1 MFATQFSSLSFLNN
15 WRTKLTYFFITP
27 MINLV
32 LLVLI
37 NMQFSNQF
45 NWDVAISSIA
55 IDAAVLTLETFC
67 SAVITDANLKIDFEL
82 IAKKPFSFRYWLT
95 KCIVAI
101 IIGCTLA
108 LINLFLLY
116 LVGAPLDIIGRALLM
131 LPLLCLYGCAL
142 GFVSWAISWQMNDP
156 YFLENIFSSLAQLIS
171 GVLVVISAYP
181 DWLKAIALLFP
192 FAEPV
197 TYIKTGHANLIY
209 SIFITFI
216 WLIIGIFAYIIQIKP
231 VLAKGKHHY

>member
-37 NMQFSNQF
+37 NMQYSNQF

-55 IDAAVLTLETFC
+55 MDAAVLALETFC

-197 TYIKTGHANLIY
+197 TYIKTGGAKLAY
-209 SIFITFI
+209 SVFIT
-216 WLIIGIFAYIIQIKP
+216 LI
-231 VLAKGKHHY
+231 

>member
-1 MFATQFSSLSFLNN
+1 
-15 WRTKLTYFFITP
+15 

-37 NMQFSNQF
+37 NMQYSNQF

-55 IDAAVLTLETFC
+55 MDAAVLALETFC

-209 SIFITFI
+209 SIFITLI

>member
-1 MFATQFSSLSFLNN
+1 MFATQLSSLSFLNN

-27 MINLV
+27 MINLA

-37 NMQFSNQF
+37 NMQYSNQF
-45 NWDVAISSIA
+45 NWDVAISSIT

-67 SAVITDANLKIDFEL
+67 SAVINDADLKIDFEL
-82 IAKKPFSFRYWLT
+82 IAKRPFSIMYWLT

-156 YFLENIFSSLAQLIS
+156 YFLENIFSSLAQLVS

-181 DWLKAIALLFP
+181 EWLKAIALLFP

-197 TYIKTGHANLIY
+197 TYIKTGSANLTY
-209 SIFITFI
+209 SVFITFI
-216 WLIIGIFAYIIQIKP
+216 WLIVGILAYIFQIKP

>member
-1 MFATQFSSLSFLNN
+1 
-15 WRTKLTYFFITP
+15 

-37 NMQFSNQF
+37 NMQYSNQF

-55 IDAAVLTLETFC
+55 MDAAVLALETFC
-67 SAVITDANLKIDFEL
+67 SAEITDANLKIDFEL

>member
-1 MFATQFSSLSFLNN
+1 
-15 WRTKLTYFFITP
+15 

-37 NMQFSNQF
+37 NMQYSNQF
-45 NWDVAISSIA
+45 SWDVAISSIA
-55 IDAAVLTLETFC
+55 MDAAVLALETFC

-197 TYIKTGHANLIY
+197 TYIKTGGAKLAY
-209 SIFITFI
+209 SVFITLI

>member
-1 MFATQFSSLSFLNN
+1 
-15 WRTKLTYFFITP
+15 
-27 MINLV
+27 MINLA

-37 NMQFSNQF
+37 NMQYSNRF
-45 NWDVAISSIA
+45 NWDVAISTIA
-55 IDAAVLTLETFC
+55 MDAAVLALETFC

-82 IAKKPFSFRYWLT
+82 IAKRPFSIRYWLT

-116 LVGAPLDIIGRALLM
+116 LVGAPLVIIKRALLM
-131 LPLLCLYGCAL
+131 LPLLCIYGCAL

-181 DWLKAIALLFP
+181 DWLKATALLFP
-192 FAEPV
+192 FSEPV
-197 TYIKTGHANLIY
+197 TYIKTGGAKLAY
-209 SIFITFI
+209 SVFITLI

>member
-1 MFATQFSSLSFLNN
+1 
-15 WRTKLTYFFITP
+15 

-197 TYIKTGHANLIY
+197 TYIKTGGANLTY
-209 SIFITFI
+209 SVFITLI

>member
-1 MFATQFSSLSFLNN
+1 
-15 WRTKLTYFFITP
+15 

-37 NMQFSNQF
+37 NMQYSNQF

-55 IDAAVLTLETFC
+55 MDAAVLALGTFC

-116 LVGAPLDIIGRALLM
+116 LVGVPLDIIGRALLM

-156 YFLENIFSSLAQLIS
+156 YFLENVFSSLAQLIS

-181 DWLKAIALLFP
+181 EWLKAIALLFP

-216 WLIIGIFAYIIQIKP
+216 CLIIGIFAYIIQIKP

>member
-1 MFATQFSSLSFLNN
+1 
-15 WRTKLTYFFITP
+15 

>member
-1 MFATQFSSLSFLNN
+1 
-15 WRTKLTYFFITP
+15 

-37 NMQFSNQF
+37 NMQYSNQF

-55 IDAAVLTLETFC
+55 IDAAVLALETFC

-197 TYIKTGHANLIY
+197 TYIKTGGAKLAY
-209 SIFITFI
+209 SVFITLI

>member
-1 MFATQFSSLSFLNN
+1 
-15 WRTKLTYFFITP
+15 

-37 NMQFSNQF
+37 NMQYSNQF

-55 IDAAVLTLETFC
+55 MDAAVLALETFC

-82 IAKKPFSFRYWLT
+82 IAEKPFSFRYWLT
-95 KCIVAI
+95 KCFVAI

>member
-1 MFATQFSSLSFLNN
+1 
-15 WRTKLTYFFITP
+15 

-37 NMQFSNQF
+37 NMQYSNQF

-55 IDAAVLTLETFC
+55 MDAAVLALETFC

-209 SIFITFI
+209 SVFITLI

>member
-1 MFATQFSSLSFLNN
+1 
-15 WRTKLTYFFITP
+15 

-37 NMQFSNQF
+37 NMQYSNQF

-197 TYIKTGHANLIY
+197 TYIKTGGAKLAN
-209 SIFITFI
+209 SVFITLI

>member
-1 MFATQFSSLSFLNN
+1 
-15 WRTKLTYFFITP
+15 

-37 NMQFSNQF
+37 NMQYSNQF

-55 IDAAVLTLETFC
+55 MDAAVLALETFC

-197 TYIKTGHANLIY
+197 TYIKTGGAKLAY
-209 SIFITFI
+209 SVFIT
-216 WLIIGIFAYIIQIKP
+216 LI
-231 VLAKGKHHY
+231 

>member
-1 MFATQFSSLSFLNN
+1 
-15 WRTKLTYFFITP
+15 

-37 NMQFSNQF
+37 NMQYSNQF

-55 IDAAVLTLETFC
+55 MDAAVLALETFC

-197 TYIKTGHANLIY
+197 TYIKTGGAKLAN
-209 SIFITFI
+209 SVFITLI

>member
-27 MINLV
+27 IINLV

-37 NMQFSNQF
+37 NMQYSNQF

-55 IDAAVLTLETFC
+55 MDAAVLALETFC

-156 YFLENIFSSLAQLIS
+156 YFLENVFSSLAQLIS

-181 DWLKAIALLFP
+181 EWLKAIALLFP

>member
-1 MFATQFSSLSFLNN
+1 
-15 WRTKLTYFFITP
+15 
-27 MINLV
+27 MINLA

-37 NMQFSNQF
+37 NMQYSNQF

-55 IDAAVLTLETFC
+55 MDAAVLALETFC

-209 SIFITFI
+209 SIFITLI

>member
-1 MFATQFSSLSFLNN
+1 
-15 WRTKLTYFFITP
+15 

-37 NMQFSNQF
+37 NMQYSNQF

-55 IDAAVLTLETFC
+55 MDAAVLALETFC

-116 LVGAPLDIIGRALLM
+116 LVGAPLVIIGRALLM

>member
-1 MFATQFSSLSFLNN
+1 
-15 WRTKLTYFFITP
+15 

-82 IAKKPFSFRYWLT
+82 IAKRPFSFRYWLA

-116 LVGAPLDIIGRALLM
+116 LLGAPLDIIGRALLM

-197 TYIKTGHANLIY
+197 TYIKTGGAKLAY
-209 SIFITFI
+209 SVFITLI
-216 WLIIGIFAYIIQIKP
+216 WLVIGIFAYIIQIKP

>member
-1 MFATQFSSLSFLNN
+1 
-15 WRTKLTYFFITP
+15 

-37 NMQFSNQF
+37 NMQYSNQF

-55 IDAAVLTLETFC
+55 MDAAVLALETFC

-82 IAKKPFSFRYWLT
+82 I
-95 KCIVAI
+95 IVAI

-116 LVGAPLDIIGRALLM
+116 LVGAPLVIIKRALLM
-131 LPLLCLYGCAL
+131 LPLLCIYGCAL

-156 YFLENIFSSLAQLIS
+156 YFLENIISSIAELVS

-181 DWLKAIALLFP
+181 DWLKAISFLFP
-192 FAEPV
+192 FSEPV
-197 TYIKTGHANLIY
+197 TYIKTGSANLTY
-209 SIFITFI
+209 SVFITFI
-216 WLIIGIFAYIIQIKP
+216 WLIIGILAYIFQIKP

>member
-27 MINLV
+27 MINLA

-37 NMQFSNQF
+37 NMQYSNQF

-55 IDAAVLTLETFC
+55 IDAAVLALETFC
-67 SAVITDANLKIDFEL
+67 SAVINDADLKIDFEL
-82 IAKKPFSFRYWLT
+82 IAKRPFSIKYWLS

-116 LVGAPLDIIGRALLM
+116 LAGAPIVIIERALLM
-131 LPLLCLYGCAL
+131 LPLLCIYGCVL

-156 YFLENIFSSLAQLIS
+156 YFLENIFSSLAQLVS
-171 GVLVVISAYP
+171 GVLVVILAYP
-181 DWLKAIALLFP
+181 EWLKEIALLFP

-197 TYIKTGHANLIY
+197 TYIKTGSANLMY
-209 SIFITFI
+209 SALITFI
-216 WLIIGIFAYIIQIKP
+216 WFIIGILAYISQIKP

>member
-1 MFATQFSSLSFLNN
+1 
-15 WRTKLTYFFITP
+15 

-37 NMQFSNQF
+37 NMQYSNQF

-55 IDAAVLTLETFC
+55 MDAAVLALETFC

>member
-1 MFATQFSSLSFLNN
+1 MFATQFSGLSFLNN

-27 MINLV
+27 MINLA

-37 NMQFSNQF
+37 NMQYSNQF

-197 TYIKTGHANLIY
+197 TYIKTGGAKLAY
-209 SIFITFI
+209 SVFITLI
-216 WLIIGIFAYIIQIKP
+216 WLVIGIFAYIIQIKP

>member
-1 MFATQFSSLSFLNN
+1 
-15 WRTKLTYFFITP
+15 

-37 NMQFSNQF
+37 NMQYSNQF

-55 IDAAVLTLETFC
+55 MDAAVLALETFC

-116 LVGAPLDIIGRALLM
+116 LVGAPLDIIKRALLM

>member
-1 MFATQFSSLSFLNN
+1 
-15 WRTKLTYFFITP
+15 

-37 NMQFSNQF
+37 NMQYSNQF

-55 IDAAVLTLETFC
+55 MDAAVLALETFC

-216 WLIIGIFAYIIQIKP
+216 WLIICIFAYIIQIKP

>member
-1 MFATQFSSLSFLNN
+1 MFATQLSSLSFLNN

-27 MINLV
+27 MINLA

-37 NMQFSNQF
+37 NMQYSNQF

-55 IDAAVLTLETFC
+55 MDAAVLALETFC

>member
-1 MFATQFSSLSFLNN
+1 
-15 WRTKLTYFFITP
+15 

-37 NMQFSNQF
+37 NMQYSNQF

-55 IDAAVLTLETFC
+55 MDAAVLALETFC

-156 YFLENIFSSLAQLIS
+156 YFLENVFSSLAQLIS

-181 DWLKAIALLFP
+181 EWLKAIALLFP

>member
-1 MFATQFSSLSFLNN
+1 MFATQFAGLSFLNN

-27 MINLV
+27 MINLA

-37 NMQFSNQF
+37 NMQYSNQF

-55 IDAAVLTLETFC
+55 IDAAVLALETFC
-67 SAVITDANLKIDFEL
+67 SAVINDADLKIDFEL
-82 IAKKPFSFRYWLT
+82 IAKRPFSIMYWLS

-116 LVGAPLDIIGRALLM
+116 LVGAPIVIIERALLM

-156 YFLENIFSSLAQLIS
+156 YFLENIFSSLAQLVS

-181 DWLKAIALLFP
+181 EWLKAIALLFP

-197 TYIKTGHANLIY
+197 TYIKTGSANLMY
-209 SIFITFI
+209 SALITFI
-216 WLIIGIFAYIIQIKP
+216 WFIIGILAYISQIKP

>member
-1 MFATQFSSLSFLNN
+1 
-15 WRTKLTYFFITP
+15 

-209 SIFITFI
+209 SVFITLI

>member
-1 MFATQFSSLSFLNN
+1 
-15 WRTKLTYFFITP
+15 

-37 NMQFSNQF
+37 NMQYSNQF

-55 IDAAVLTLETFC
+55 MDAAVLALETFC

-197 TYIKTGHANLIY
+197 TYIKTGGAKLAY
-209 SIFITFI
+209 SVFITLI

>member
-1 MFATQFSSLSFLNN
+1 
-15 WRTKLTYFFITP
+15 

-197 TYIKTGHANLIY
+197 TYIKTGGAKLAY
-209 SIFITFI
+209 SVFITLI

>member
-1 MFATQFSSLSFLNN
+1 MFATQFSGLSFLNN

-27 MINLV
+27 MISLA

-37 NMQFSNQF
+37 NMQYSNQF
-45 NWDVAISSIA
+45 NWGVAISSIA
-55 IDAAVLTLETFC
+55 ISAAVLTLETFC
-67 SAVITDANLKIDFEL
+67 SAVINDANLRIDFEL

-95 KCIVAI
+95 KFIVAL
-101 IIGCTLA
+101 IIGSTLA

-116 LVGAPLDIIGRALLM
+116 LVGAPLVIIGRALLM

-156 YFLENIFSSLAQLIS
+156 YFLENIISSIAELVS
-171 GVLVVISAYP
+171 GVLVVIAAYP
-181 DWLKAIALLFP
+181 DWLKAISFLFP
-192 FAEPV
+192 FSEPV
-197 TYIKTGHANLIY
+197 TYIKTGDANLTY
-209 SIFITFI
+209 SVFTTFI
-216 WLIIGIFAYIIQIKP
+216 WLIIGIIAYIFQIKP

>member
-1 MFATQFSSLSFLNN
+1 
-15 WRTKLTYFFITP
+15 

-37 NMQFSNQF
+37 NMQYSNQF

-55 IDAAVLTLETFC
+55 MDAAVLALETFC

-197 TYIKTGHANLIY
+197 TYIKAGGAKLAY
-209 SIFITFI
+209 SVFITLI

>member
-1 MFATQFSSLSFLNN
+1 
-15 WRTKLTYFFITP
+15 

-37 NMQFSNQF
+37 NMQYSNQF

-55 IDAAVLTLETFC
+55 MDAAVLALETFC

-131 LPLLCLYGCAL
+131 LPLLCIYGCAL

>member
-82 IAKKPFSFRYWLT
+82 IAKRPFSFRYWLA

-116 LVGAPLDIIGRALLM
+116 LLGAPLDIIGRALLM

-197 TYIKTGHANLIY
+197 TYIKTGGAKLAY
-209 SIFITFI
+209 SVFITLI
-216 WLIIGIFAYIIQIKP
+216 WLVIGIFAYIIQIKP

>member
-1 MFATQFSSLSFLNN
+1 MFATQFSGLSFLNN

-27 MINLV
+27 MINLA

-37 NMQFSNQF
+37 NMQYSNQF

-55 IDAAVLTLETFC
+55 IDAAVLALETFC

-82 IAKKPFSFRYWLT
+82 IAKKPFSIRYWLT

-116 LVGAPLDIIGRALLM
+116 LVGAPLVIIKRALLM
-131 LPLLCLYGCAL
+131 LPLSCIYGCAL

-192 FAEPV
+192 FSEPV
-197 TYIKTGHANLIY
+197 TYIKTGGANLAY
-209 SIFITFI
+209 SVFITLI

>member
-1 MFATQFSSLSFLNN
+1 MFATQFSGLSFLNN

-27 MINLV
+27 MINLA

-37 NMQFSNQF
+37 NMQYSNQF

-55 IDAAVLTLETFC
+55 MDAAVLALETFC

-197 TYIKTGHANLIY
+197 TYIKTGGAKLAY
-209 SIFITFI
+209 SVFITLI

>member
-1 MFATQFSSLSFLNN
+1 
-15 WRTKLTYFFITP
+15 

-37 NMQFSNQF
+37 NMQYSNQF
-45 NWDVAISSIA
+45 SWDVAISSIA
-55 IDAAVLTLETFC
+55 MDAAVLALETFC

-209 SIFITFI
+209 SIFITLI

>member
-1 MFATQFSSLSFLNN
+1 
-15 WRTKLTYFFITP
+15 

-37 NMQFSNQF
+37 NMQYSNQF

-55 IDAAVLTLETFC
+55 MDAAVLALETFC

-181 DWLKAIALLFP
+181 DWLKAIALLF
-192 FAEPV
+192 AEPV
-197 TYIKTGHANLIY
+197 TYIKTGGAKLAN
-209 SIFITFI
+209 SVFITLI

>member
-1 MFATQFSSLSFLNN
+1 MFATQLSSLSFLNN

-27 MINLV
+27 MINLA

-37 NMQFSNQF
+37 NMQYSNQF
-45 NWDVAISSIA
+45 NWDVAISSIT

-67 SAVITDANLKIDFEL
+67 SAVINDADLKIDFEL
-82 IAKKPFSFRYWLT
+82 IAKRPFSIMYWLT

-116 LVGAPLDIIGRALLM
+116 LVGAPIVIIERALLM

-156 YFLENIFSSLAQLIS
+156 YFLENIFSSLAQLVS

-181 DWLKAIALLFP
+181 EWLKAIALLFP

-197 TYIKTGHANLIY
+197 TYIKTGSANLTY
-209 SIFITFI
+209 SVFITFI
-216 WLIIGIFAYIIQIKP
+216 WLIVGILAYIFQIKP